1 MREIAKEIIEA
12 AAGGDMAAFEEIYK
26 TFSSIVYTV
35 AMNITAQA
43 QDAEEA
49 TQEVF
54 IKVFRG
60 LKYFK
65 FNSSFGTW
73 VYRITI
79 NTAINI
85 YRSRA
90 RHGAETVNYD
100 DGKVSMPA
108 EPDQSKA
115 ARDRNHAAW
124 LVSKILKNISPDHR
138 SCIVLREIEGLDYNE
153 ISAVL
158 KVPLNTVRSRLNRA
172 REAMIAYI
180 RKEGISYEL

>member
-1 MREIAKEIIEA
+1 MREIAREIIESA
-12 AAGGDMAAFEEIYK
+12 ANGDMNAFEEIYK
-26 TFSSIVYTV
+26 TFSSTVYTV
-35 AMNITAQA
+35 AMGITGHA

-49 TQEVF
+49 AQEVF

-73 VYRITI
+73 LYRITM

-85 YRSRA
+85 YRSRV
-90 RHGAETVNYD
+90 RRGGETVNYD
-100 DGKVSMPA
+100 EAKVCSSA
-108 EPDQSKA
+108 APDLSKE
-115 ARDRNHAAW
+115 ARDRDHAVR
-124 LVSKILKNISPDHR
+124 LVSVLLKNISPNHR
-138 SCIVLREIEGLDYNE
+138 SCIVLREIEGLDYKE

-158 KVPLNTVRSRLNRA
+158 KIPLNTVRSRIKRG
-172 REAMIAYI
+172 REAMIAYS